1 MTQVIST
8 QCNLQTLRLTSQAWA
23 MWTILIACLIE
34 ISCTSGFTPF
44 PSSRYVYSRQISTNS
59 RGLRPSPLFSSLPSI
74 RSDDD
79 EEEEEETRPTFTT
92 DAPALSLEKEGIT
105 FAALNGSDVRVGIIM
120 SRWNADVVQAL
131 YKGVNESLLASG
143 VKPTNIFS
151 TYVPGAFEL
160 PLTARLLA
168 ASKRFDVIICLGCL
182 IKGDT
187 MHFEVIAQATANG
200 IMQVGLESYVPIVFG
215 VLTVYNKEQAVV
227 RSTGEKNEG
236 LGWGKTAV
244 EMGLARMSAMGMGIK
259 AKADD
264 GSAFVTFASTPP
276 KAANSSRKSFGF

>member
-1 MTQVIST
+1 MIRYSAGF
-8 QCNLQTLRLTSQAWA
+8 SP
-23 MWTILIACLIE
+23 ILAA
-34 ISCTSGFTPF
+34 
-44 PSSRYVYSRQISTNS
+44 RNAYSRQITDNS
-59 RGLRPSPLFSSLPSI
+59 RIITSSPLFSSMPSI
-74 RSDDD
+74 RADEDD
-79 EEEEEETRPTFTT
+79 EEEEETRPTFTT
-92 DAPALSLEKEGIT
+92 DAPALSLEKEGIS
-105 FAALNGSDVRVGIIM
+105 FSSLNGSDVRVGIIM

-143 VKPTNIFS
+143 VKPSNIFS

-215 VLTVYNKEQAVV
+215 VLTVYNKEQAIV

-264 GSAFVTFASTPP
+264 ASGFVTFSSTPP
-276 KAANSSRKSFGF
+276 KATNSSRKSFGF